1 MKDEVDEDG
10 GFAYLK
16 TIDGDEDDDDGISWG
31 GLLTIKPSGK
41 VLLTNLWSLLSTLVM
56 ILDDDGDFASESEI
70 LFFCV

>member
-16 TIDGDEDDDDGISWG
+16 TIDGDEDDDDGMSWG
-31 GLLTIKPSGK
+31 ELLTIKPSGK

-70 LFFCV
+70 LLFCV